1 MFSSPPGALWIL
13 ILEESHLSDG
23 LWRVCVRG
31 ARGWV
36 PAPSLVVP
44 CERERK
50 LGVEVGSPLV
60 RQPAHPP
67 PEIKHFSSLP
77 CSCVPTNLNSSS
89 VGSTPLVRSQNF
101 YILFGISDPSQF
113 PLQEEQTPQGI
124 CAHLNTCLSLC
135 LGLPGPTAR
144 WLGLGVQPPSAA
156 HAKTHLPGRGPLL
169 HQQTETGRVA
179 GTLEKGGETPSIF
192 GAKCGTA
199 KPKVSSSHPLG
210 LLLGHS

>member
-1 MFSSPPGALWIL
+1 M
-13 ILEESHLSDG
+13 
-23 LWRVCVRG
+23 RG

-60 RQPAHPP
+60 RQPAHPTSLYCLV
-67 PEIKHFSSLP
+67 HVSLP
-77 CSCVPTNLNSSS
+77 TPNPSS
-89 VGSTPLVRSQNF
+89 VGSTPLARSQNF
-101 YILFGISDPSQF
+101 YILFGMSDPSQF
-113 PLQEEQTPQGI
+113 PLQEERTPQGI

-156 HAKTHLPGRGPLL
+156 HAKTHLPSRGPLL

-179 GTLEKGGETPSIF
+179 GTLEKGGETPSIL
-192 GAKCGTA
+192 GAKRGTA

>member
-13 ILEESHLSDG
+13 TLEESHLSDG

-67 PEIKHFSSLP
+67 PEIKHFSLP
-77 CSCVPTNLNSSS
+77 CSCVLTNSESLLSGVDPS
-89 VGSTPLVRSQNF
+89 GH
-101 YILFGISDPSQF
+101 ILFGMSDPSQS
-113 PLQEEQTPQGI
+113 PLQEERTPQGI
-124 CAHLNTCLSLC
+124 CAHLNTCVSLC
-135 LGLPGPTAR
+135 LGLPRPTAG

-169 HQQTETGRVA
+169 HQQTETGRVV
-179 GTLEKGGETPSIF
+179 GTLEKGGETPSVL

-199 KPKVSSSHPLG
+199 KPKVNSSHPLG